1 MLLAEAANIA
11 EGLRNFYRF
20 YMTDAEERSK
30 YFRRIV
36 DLIRQGVNNSIDDS
50 SQLIDMYYPEYS
62 KYQRQFISFRE
73 LRDDICKKLSIS
85 PLVWDESLA
94 GKPVVPLLALESPEY
109 GGQGLTVK
117 QALALMARVRDE
129 GFFQIASKM
138 NEKEALLFWG
148 RATDE
153 RPPMPVNRFLQA
165 VSYATDR
172 GAQSLQSI
180 NVMLQT
186 MSPAEI
192 IQRLYGDS
200 QDMEVRTMQPGQPFL
215 GPIYRAWEKMT
226 TPEDVYAEVISG
238 ERRYLHITE
247 FPQGSFRGV
256 VYNRHKQV
264 FGKMGQGQLP
274 YTESEAIFEVEMKD
288 SGITHITDVYALGDD
303 WDIYKSDYRDRIALL
318 SGLRLG
324 APVKSG
330 KFVPT
335 STDFNYILDS
345 LEDDERL
352 RLLSTGGIRLGNVG
366 GWVILKDAFHI
377 RLLVTAV
384 CRDEKFETHVRLS
397 AMDGYETYEI
407 GQLQLSVEVA
417 QHMRQRLAHQG
428 VLAGQDWLPVDEYA
442 MVVVVELNE
451 FSLGSLTLEKAD
463 IRYLDDGLGY
473 SDVSQLTDLIE
484 MSA

>member
-62 KYQRQFISFRE
+62 KYQRQFISFHE
-73 LRDDICKKLSIS
+73 LREDICKKLSIS
-85 PLVWDESLA
+85 PLVWDESMA
-94 GKPVVPLLALESPEY
+94 GKPVVPLLALESAEY

-117 QALALMARVRDE
+117 QALNLMARIKDE

-186 MSPAEI
+186 MSPTEI
-192 IQRLYGDS
+192 IQRLYGDT

-215 GPIYRAWEKMT
+215 GPIYKAWDKMT
-226 TPEDVYAEVISG
+226 TPEDVYAEVITG

-247 FPQGSFRGV
+247 FPKGTFKGV
-256 VYNRHKQV
+256 LYNRHKQV
-264 FGKMGQGQLP
+264 FGKMSESMLP
-274 YTESEAIFEVEMKD
+274 YTEAEAVFEVEMD
-288 SGITHITDVYALGDD
+288 GSIVTNMTDVYALGND
-303 WDIYKSDYRDRIALL
+303 WDIYKQDYKDRAALL
-318 SGLRLG
+318 ENLKLE
-324 APVKSG
+324 APVKAG

-335 STDFNYILDS
+335 NTDFNYLLET
-345 LEDDERL
+345 LEDNERL
-352 RLLSTGGIRLGNVG
+352 RLLSTGPIRLGNVG

-384 CRDEKFETHVRLS
+384 RRDEAFETHARLC

-428 VLAGQDWLPVDEYA
+428 VLAGQDWIPVDEYA
-442 MVVVVELNE
+442 MVVVVELSE
-451 FSLGSLTLEKAD
+451 FSLSDLTLGKAD